1 MNKPSALFLTIFLIP
16 LLVFG
21 QKLEME
27 VLKFDDFKT
36 QILAH
41 HPFVKQANLLTDI
54 AKAELTMT
62 RGLFDPTAQS
72 ELNSKEFGDKMYYEY
87 WDSYLKVPILNFA
100 DVKFGWERN
109 TGVFVDEQ
117 YKTTQN
123 GLLYAG
129 LSVPLGRGLFTD
141 ARKNALNQAKIYTE
155 INDAERLKIVNK
167 ILFEAAKDYWNW
179 YFIYNQLELLQDAY
193 VLANERF
200 EGTKQRAI
208 QGDAA
213 FIDTVETKL
222 LVQQREIEIQS
233 ALIDLINLKLKIG
246 TYLWDENQNPLDLK
260 LNVIP
265 SYEFD
270 NLSLKLGSE
279 SDILT
284 FALGNNP
291 EIRKINLKVKQL
303 DSERRLAIENLKP
316 DLRLNYNVLS
326 ASGSINNEFVSGY
339 QNNFKWGFSAYLP
352 ILLRKERGKL
362 KSIQLKT
369 LQTKYELNDVR
380 REIET
385 SVKIS
390 FNEINTLNRILL
402 QQENMNNSYRILRD
416 AETTRF
422 NNGESS
428 VFLVNARENKYVEGQ
443 IKLFELK
450 SKYQKSL
457 ASLIF
462 NLGLEQ

>member
-1 MNKPSALFLTIFLIP
+1 MNKVFCLILLTSLWPILSFT
-16 LLVFG
+16 
-21 QKLEME
+21 QELEKE
-27 VLKFDDFKT
+27 ILKFDDFKT
-36 QILAH
+36 QILAY

-72 ELNSKEFGDKMYYEY
+72 DLSSKEFDNKMYYEY

-109 TGVFVDEQ
+109 TGVYVDEQ

-167 ILFEAAKDYWNW
+167 ILLEAAKDYWSW

-193 VLANERF
+193 ILANERF
-200 EGTKQRAI
+200 EGTKQRAF

-246 TYLWDENQNPLDLK
+246 TYLWDENQNPMDLK

-284 FALGNNP
+284 FALANNP

-303 DSERRLAIENLKP
+303 ESERRLAIENLKP
-316 DLRLNYNVLS
+316 DVRLNYNVLS

-369 LQTKYELNDVR
+369 LQTKYELNDVK

-385 SVKIS
+385 GVKMS
-390 FNEINTLNRILL
+390 FNEINTLNRILV

-416 AETTRF
+416 AETIKF

-462 NLGLEQ
+462 NIGLEQ